1 MTGDPTTGAGPQLSS
16 LATGLAELTARVT
29 EIAEALAGAERDDLA
44 AELFEAERS
53 LLAAGRRLAKVVDHL
68 S

>member
-1 MTGDPTTGAGPQLSS
+1 MSGRPTNSAGSQLSS
-16 LATGLAELTARVT
+16 LATALAELTARVT
-29 EIAEALAGAERDDLA
+29 EIAETLAGADRDDLA

-53 LLAAGRRLAKVVDHL
+53 LLAAGRRLERVVDEA

>member
-1 MTGDPTTGAGPQLSS
+1 MSGGPTNSASSQLSS
-16 LATGLAELTARVT
+16 LATALAELTARVT
-29 EIAEALAGAERDDLA
+29 EIAETLAGADRDDLA

-53 LLAAGRRLAKVVDHL
+53 LLAAGRRLERVVDEA

>member
-1 MTGDPTTGAGPQLSS
+1 MSGQPSTGAGAQLSS
-16 LATGLAELTARVT
+16 VATGLAELTARVT
-29 EIAEALAGAERDDLA
+29 EIAETLAGAERDDLA

-53 LLAAGRRLAKVVDHL
+53 LLAAGRRLTKVVDDI

>member
-1 MTGDPTTGAGPQLSS
+1 MTGEPTTGAGAQLSS
-16 LATGLAELTARVT
+16 VATGLAELTARVT
-29 EIAEALAGAERDDLA
+29 EIAEALTQTDRDDLA

-53 LLAAGRRLAKVVDHL
+53 LLAAGRRLTKVVDHL

>member
-1 MTGDPTTGAGPQLSS
+1 MTGEPTAGAGPQLSS

-29 EIAEALAGAERDDLA
+29 EIAEALAAAERDDLA

-53 LLAAGRRLAKVVDHL
+53 LLAAGRRLEKVVDHI

>member
-1 MTGDPTTGAGPQLSS
+1 MSGEPTTSAGSQLSS
-16 LATGLAELTARVT
+16 LATALAELTARVT
-29 EIAEALAGAERDDLA
+29 EIAETLAGADRDDLA

-53 LLAAGRRLAKVVDHL
+53 LLAAGRRLERVVDEA

>member
-1 MTGDPTTGAGPQLSS
+1 MRGGPTSSAGSQLSS
-16 LATGLAELTARVT
+16 LATALAELTARVT
-29 EIAEALAGAERDDLA
+29 EIAEALAGADRDDLA

-53 LLAAGRRLAKVVDHL
+53 LLAAGRRLERVVDEA